1 MKLFD
6 KYRAN
11 NINED
16 ELSTMTKQLIKQKF
30 DRELRQ
36 KMGHRLQEEYGI
48 TRDGAASGRIVRRK
62 IFRWSLSVAAALL
75 IGVVA
80 WQVVGDVTPTYQSL
94 TKEYLANH
102 YPNNELR
109 KGASEIS
116 EKRAEAILAYNKGDF
131 ETSARIREEIATMPQ
146 ANTEDF
152 FFLGISYLYQDP
164 PKGEQ
169 AIGPLQTA
177 VADPT
182 GKGLIQEET
191 EWYLTLAYVAAGR
204 FDAAREML
212 EKKIRNGGWNATK
225 ASDLLHS
232 LPLEE

>member
-1 MKLFD
+1 MKLFE

-16 ELSTMTKQLIKQKF
+16 DLSTMTQQFVKQKF
-30 DRELRQ
+30 DGELRQ
-36 KMGHRLQEEYGI
+36 KMSSRLREEYGI
-48 TRDGAASGRIVRRK
+48 TRDGTPSGRIVKMK

-80 WQVVGDVTPTYQSL
+80 WQVVGDHTPTYQSL
-94 TKEYLANH
+94 TREYLAIH

-116 EKRAEAILAYNKGDF
+116 EKRAEAIFAYNKGDF
-131 ETSARIREEIATMPQ
+131 ETSARIREEIALMPE

-169 AIGPLQTA
+169 AIEPLQKA

-191 EWYLTLAYVAAGR
+191 EWYLTLAYVEAGR
-204 FDAAREML
+204 FAAAREML
-212 EKKIRNGGWNATK
+212 AKKISNGGWNASK

>member
-1 MKLFD
+1 MNLFD

-16 ELSTMTKQLIKQKF
+16 ELSTMTQQLIKQKF
-30 DRELRQ
+30 DLELRQ
-36 KMGHRLQEEYGI
+36 KMARRLEEEYGI
-48 TRDGAASGRIVRRK
+48 TRDGAANRRIARMK
-62 IFRWSLSVAAALL
+62 ILRWSLSVAAALL

-80 WQVVGDVTPTYQSL
+80 WQVFDNTKPTYQSL
-94 TKEYLANH
+94 TREYLAAH

-109 KGASEIS
+109 KGATEIS
-116 EKRAEAILAYNKGDF
+116 ELRGAAVAAYNQGDF
-131 ETSARIREEIATMPQ
+131 EASARIREEIAMMPQ

-169 AIGPLQTA
+169 AIEPLQKA

-182 GKGLIQEET
+182 GTGLIQEEA
-191 EWYLTLAYVAAGR
+191 EWYLTLAYVEAGR
-204 FDAAREML
+204 FAAAREML
-212 EKKIRNGGWNATK
+212 EKKIRNGGWNASK
-225 ASDLLHS
+225 ARDLLNS
-232 LPLEE
+232 LPQE